1 MSNVRGG
8 ATVAQCISITAV
20 FASGSVHLFI
30 VPGAYTHVP
39 GHGVFF
45 ALLGATQI
53 IWAAAFLLR
62 PSWPLNWIG
71 FVVSGGVVFLWLL
84 TQTVSAP
91 FEPEP
96 HPIDVATGATKTY
109 ELIAFATLIAHARRP
124 EVAVSA
130 QRVVFLIS
138 RAFAVAMVIGAS
150 TWAGGKVAEG
160 LAPTLGHADTDRSS
174 YEAPP
179 REEAKHSDQ
188 ESELGTHRRYDRNAQ
203 PARHTE

>member
-1 MSNVRGG
+1 MKSNVRGS
-8 ATVAQCISITAV
+8 ASVAQCISITAV

-30 VPGAYTHVP
+30 APGAYTHVP

-45 ALLGATQI
+45 GLLGATQI

-84 TQTVSAP
+84 TQTVSVP
-91 FEPEP
+91 FEAEP
-96 HPIDVATGATKTY
+96 HPIDFATAATKTY
-109 ELIAFATLIAHARRP
+109 ELIAFATLITHARSF

-130 QRVVFLIS
+130 QRVAFLIS
-138 RAFAVAMVIGAS
+138 RAFAIALVIGAS
-150 TWAGGKVAEG
+150 TWGGGKVAEE
-160 LAPTLGHADTDRSS
+160 LVTTLRDAHTVRSG
-174 YEAPP
+174 YEAQP

-188 ESELGTHRRYDRNAQ
+188 ELAAESHRR
-203 PARHTE
+203 